1 MTSPT
6 PLKGTDLV
14 DCARANAKQ
23 GVETSAKLCG
33 YGEDTKSFMQELD
46 KACQQMGVQISDL
59 VPQDT
64 PLPRTDGRVIAPDT
78 PSEL

>member
-1 MTSPT
+1 MTSPK

-14 DCARANAKQ
+14 DCARANVKQ

-33 YGEDTKSFMQELD
+33 YGEDIESFRQELD
-46 KACQQMGVQISDL
+46 IACQQMGVQISDL
-59 VPQDT
+59 VPPDSS
-64 PLPRTDGRVIAPDT
+64 PLKTDGRVIAPDT